1 MVVYI
6 ILFFLEI
13 HNFIPLNPLCFYYLA
28 GYVERFAAF
37 LKTLRKQ
44 AAFQNLNQH
53 LLFFTL
59 REHTNIE
66 FSAIGHAK
74 VLNSLLWSPCL
85 WV

>member
-13 HNFIPLNPLCFYYLA
+13 HNFIPLNPLCFYYFV
-28 GYVERFAAF
+28 GCVERFAAF
-37 LKTLRKQ
+37 LKTSRKQ
-44 AAFQNLNQH
+44 AALQNLNQH

-59 REHTNIE
+59 REHTSTE
-66 FSAIGHAK
+66 FSATGHAK
-74 VLNSLLWSPCL
+74 VLNSLLWSSCL